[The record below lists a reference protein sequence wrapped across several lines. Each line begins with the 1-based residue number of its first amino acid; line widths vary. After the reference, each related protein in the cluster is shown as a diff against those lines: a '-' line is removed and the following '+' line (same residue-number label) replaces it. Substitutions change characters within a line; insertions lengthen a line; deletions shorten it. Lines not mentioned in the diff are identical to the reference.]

1 MPYASADELR
11 DALAGCASQV
21 TFPTNGLGEVN
32 TRARRLVRRRR
43 ATAAAAT
50 GAAVGVGL
58 VSVPVL
64 RSNDRTPAPTGVA
77 ASTAAAT
84 QTPTPEPT
92 SAGPS
97 GGWPCGTTGFDRALV
112 RSAHGAATPQ
122 AALLALGYGTG
133 RLSSPVTLRPGT
145 VELREFDRVT
155 GALAGVYTLDQLD
168 DGSWGVHSAQRP
180 APCK

>member
-21 TFPTNGLGEVN
+21 TFPADGLTEVN
-32 TRARRLVRRRR
+32 TRARRIVRRRR

-64 RSNDRTPAPTGVA
+64 RADPSPTPSGVA
-77 ASTAAAT
+77 ASAAASE
-84 QTPTPEPT
+84 TPTPEPT
-92 SAGPS
+92 STGPS
-97 GGWPCGTTGFDRALV
+97 GIWPCGTTGFDGALV

-122 AALLALGYGTG
+122 AALLPLGYGTG
-133 RLSSPVTLRPGT
+133 RLSDPVTVRPGT

-155 GALAGVYTLDQLD
+155 GALAGIYTLDQLD

-180 APCK
+180 GPCK